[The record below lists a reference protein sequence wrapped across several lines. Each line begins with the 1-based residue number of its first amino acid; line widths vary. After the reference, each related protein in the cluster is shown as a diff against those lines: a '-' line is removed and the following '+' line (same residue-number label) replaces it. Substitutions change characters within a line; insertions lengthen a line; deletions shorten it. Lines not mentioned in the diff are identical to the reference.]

1 MCINNSEENGHN
13 TKRKQLLKVQIME
26 KINSKSYLVGFIPYA
41 LAAFLIGIVGGF
53 TTLLGPA
60 FVKDLGL
67 EYNNTTWT
75 ALAMS
80 ISTAAFAP
88 ILGKLG
94 DVIGRR
100 VTLLLGILIFIFGN
114 IMTAV
119 APSLWFMLFARFTV
133 GVGSAAI
140 APVVIAYI
148 MSEFPREKI
157 SGGFSLYML
166 ISSAAVIFG
175 PTIGGIVID
184 VWGWRAMMWI
194 CVFISAAVFFYCLL
208 TNKEKNKIS
217 HNTMSGF
224 DWIGSAFVLIFFSLM
239 LCVPS
244 FGQNFGWS
252 SPAFI
257 SASIFAVLSL
267 IILIPVE
274 RKASTPILQGEFM
287 KRRSFILSVL
297 ALFLTQGLMQANMT
311 NIIVFVNYTQPENT
325 VISGYA
331 ISIMYIGMSLG
342 SILLGP
348 LADRVEPKRILAAS
362 FAVTGV
368 GCALML
374 LFSPDTSVL
383 LLAASLGILGFGL
396 GANATIF
403 MRVVLSGI
411 PAKKAGSSTGTYG
424 LFRDLS
430 APFGVAIFV
439 PLFTNRV
446 TGGIATGL
454 DGISSAT
461 ASIKQLAV
469 AEVICVAVGIVAI
482 LLLPKIHNR
491 KEIIN
496 EA

>member
-1 MCINNSEENGHN
+1 
-13 TKRKQLLKVQIME
+13 ME
-26 KINSKSYLVGFIPYA
+26 RADSKSYLVGFIPYA
-41 LAAFLIGIVGGF
+41 LAAFLIGIIGGF
-53 TTLLGPA
+53 TTVLGPA

-67 EYNNTTWT
+67 DYNNTTWT

-88 ILGKLG
+88 ILGRLG

-100 VTLLLGILIFIFGN
+100 TTLLLGILIFIFGN

-119 APSLWFMLFARFTV
+119 APSLWFMLLARFVV
-133 GVGSAAI
+133 GIGSAAI

-148 MSEFPREKI
+148 ISEFPQDRA

-175 PTIGGIVID
+175 PTLGGIIIERS
-184 VWGWRAMMWI
+184 GWRAMMWI
-194 CVFISAAVFFYCLL
+194 CTLISVIVFLACLI
-208 TNKEKNKIS
+208 TNKEKKPEKKS
-217 HNTMSGF
+217 LSSF
-224 DWIGSAFVLIFFSLM
+224 DGLGSVFVLIFFSLT

-252 SPAFI
+252 S
-257 SASIFAVLSL
+257 ASFTFVLIAALLSL
-267 IILIPVE
+267 VILILVE
-274 RKASTPILQGEFM
+274 RKAKTPLLQGSFM
-287 KRRSFILSVL
+287 KRRSFILSVV

-311 NIIVFVNYTQPENT
+311 NVIVFVNYTQPENT

-348 LADRVEPKRILAAS
+348 LADKFEPKRILSLS
-362 FAVTGV
+362 FVVTGI

-374 LFSPDTSVL
+374 LFSPITSVL

-403 MRVVLSGI
+403 MRVVLSEI
-411 PAKKAGSSTGTYG
+411 PAKKAGAATGTYG
-424 LFRDLS
+424 LFRDLA
-430 APFGVAIFV
+430 APFGVAVFV

-446 TGGIATGL
+446 TAGINMGIDEISAAVSSVKLLAIAEIVSVALGIA
-454 DGISSAT
+454 
-461 ASIKQLAV
+461 AV
-469 AEVICVAVGIVAI
+469 N
-482 LLLPKIHNR
+482 LLPKIHRR
-491 KEIIN
+491 KENIN
-496 EA
+496 EAKG

>member
-1 MCINNSEENGHN
+1 MGILRNNNDYEGE
-13 TKRKQLLKVQIME
+13 IME
-26 KINSKSYLVGFIPYA
+26 RTISKSYLLGFIPYA
-41 LAAFLIGIVGGF
+41 LAAFLIGIIGGF

-94 DVIGRR
+94 DVIGRKI
-100 VTLLLGILIFIFGN
+100 TLLLGILIFILGN

-119 APSLWFMLFARFTV
+119 APSLVFMLAARFVV
-133 GVGSAAI
+133 GIGSAAI

-148 MSEFPREKI
+148 VGEFPTDKTSR
-157 SGGFSLYML
+157 GFSLYML

-175 PTIGGIVID
+175 PTLGGIIISR
-184 VWGWRAMMWI
+184 WGWRVMMWI
-194 CVFISAAVFFYCLL
+194 CVLISVIVFFACLL
-208 TNKEKNKIS
+208 TNKEKKTQKKS
-217 HNTMSGF
+217 LSSF
-224 DWIGSAFVLIFFSLM
+224 DGLGSVFVLIFFSLM

-252 SPAFI
+252 SAAFI
-257 SASIFAVLSL
+257 FVLIAALLSL
-267 IILIPVE
+267 VILILVE
-274 RKASTPILQGEFM
+274 RKATTPILQGSFM
-287 KRRSFILSVL
+287 KRRSFVLSVV

-311 NIIVFVNYTQPENT
+311 NLIVFVNYTQPENT

-348 LADRVEPKRILAAS
+348 LADKFEPKRILSIS
-362 FAVTGV
+362 FVITGI

-374 LFSPDTSVL
+374 LFSPITSVL

-403 MRVVLSGI
+403 MRVVLSEI
-411 PAKKAGSSTGTYG
+411 PAKKAGAATGTYG
-424 LFRDLS
+424 LFRDLA

-446 TGGIATGL
+446 TANITVGI
-454 DGISSAT
+454 DEISAAVS
-461 ASIKQLAV
+461 SIKLLALTEIV
-469 AEVICVAVGIVAI
+469 CVAAGLVAVI
-482 LLLPKIHNR
+482 LLPKIHSR
-491 KEIIN
+491 KENIN
-496 EA
+496 EVKG

>member
-1 MCINNSEENGHN
+1 
-13 TKRKQLLKVQIME
+13 ME
-26 KINSKSYLVGFIPYA
+26 RTDSKSYLLGFVPYA
-41 LAAFLIGIVGGF
+41 LAAFLIGIIGGF
-53 TTLLGPA
+53 TTVLGPA
-60 FVKDLGL
+60 FVRDLGL

-119 APSLWFMLFARFTV
+119 ATSLWFMLAARFVV
-133 GVGSAAI
+133 GIGSAAI

-148 MSEFPREKI
+148 ISEFPQDKT

-175 PTIGGIVID
+175 PTLGGIVINR
-184 VWGWRAMMWI
+184 WGWRVMMWI
-194 CVFISAAVFFYCLL
+194 CVTISAAVFIACLL
-208 TNKEKNKIS
+208 TNKEKNAIKRS
-217 HNTMSGF
+217 LSSF
-224 DWIGSAFVLIFFSLM
+224 DGLGSVFVLIFFSLM

-252 SPAFI
+252 SLAFV
-257 SASIFAVLSL
+257 FVLIAALISL
-267 IILIPVE
+267 IVLILVE
-274 RKASTPILQGEFM
+274 RKANTPILQGSFM
-287 KRRSFILSVL
+287 KRRSFILSIA

-348 LADRVEPKRILAAS
+348 LADKFEPKRILSVS
-362 FAVTGV
+362 FVITGI

-374 LFSPDTSVL
+374 LFSPVTSII
-383 LLAASLGILGFGL
+383 LLAASLGFLGFGL

-411 PAKKAGSSTGTYG
+411 TAKKAGAATGTYG
-424 LFRDLS
+424 LFRDLA
-430 APFGVAIFV
+430 APFGVAVFV
-439 PLFTNRV
+439 PLFTNQV
-446 TGGIATGL
+446 TANIDKGIDA
-454 DGISSAT
+454 ISAAVS
-461 ASIKQLAV
+461 SIKLLALTEIV
-469 AEVICVAVGIVAI
+469 CIVVGIIAVI
-482 LLLPKIHNR
+482 LLPKIHSR
-491 KEIIN
+491 KENIN
-496 EA
+496 EVKG

>member
-1 MCINNSEENGHN
+1 
-13 TKRKQLLKVQIME
+13 ME
-26 KINSKSYLVGFIPYA
+26 RTNLKSYLVGFVPYA

-53 TTLLGPA
+53 TTVLGPA
-60 FVKDLGL
+60 FVKDMGL

-80 ISTAAFAP
+80 ISTATFAP
-88 ILGKLG
+88 ILGKFG

-114 IMTAV
+114 IMTAL
-119 APSLWFMLFARFTV
+119 AMSLGFMLAARFVV
-133 GVGSAAI
+133 GIGSAAI
-140 APVVIAYI
+140 APVAISYI
-148 MSEFPREKI
+148 ISEFPPDKA

-175 PTIGGIVID
+175 PTLGGLIID
-184 VWGWRAMMWI
+184 RWGWRVMMWI
-194 CVFISAAVFFYCLL
+194 CVLISAAVFFACLL
-208 TNKEKNKIS
+208 TNKEKKTQKKS
-217 HNTMSGF
+217 LSTF
-224 DWIGSAFVLIFFSLM
+224 DGLGSVFILIFFSFT

-244 FGQNFGWS
+244 FGQNFGWRS
-252 SPAFI
+252 AIFLFVLIAALI
-257 SASIFAVLSL
+257 SLV
-267 IILIPVE
+267 ILILVE
-274 RKASTPILQGEFM
+274 RKAKTPILQGSFM
-287 KRRSFILSVL
+287 KRRSFVLSVV
-297 ALFLTQGLMQANMT
+297 ALFLTQGLMQVNMT

-348 LADRVEPKRILAAS
+348 LADKFEPKRILSIS
-362 FAVTGV
+362 FVVTGI

-374 LFSPDTSVL
+374 LFSPVTSVL

-403 MRVVLSGI
+403 MRVVLSEI
-411 PAKKAGSSTGTYG
+411 PTKKAGAATGTYG
-424 LFRDLS
+424 LFRDLA

-446 TGGIATGL
+446 TANIDMGI
-454 DGISSAT
+454 DEISAAVS
-461 ASIKQLAV
+461 SIKLLALTEIV
-469 AEVICVAVGIVAI
+469 CVSVGLVAVI
-482 LLLPKIHNR
+482 LLPKIHSR
-491 KEIIN
+491 KEFIN
-496 EA
+496 EAKE